1 MVVAVVGDSVLI
13 GFQTVFKNVFRY
25 FSEIEVKVAAVEVV
39 LLHEGVHEPE
49 FDILDVRLLE
59 VGVVHLAHDAAP
71 ALFGVEKVARVVDIG
86 GVEIVRAAL
95 GGIEREVQGLY
106 RRRFAVGQ
114 LAAGEH
120 FAGLDFAHVG
130 VRQLF
135 DVAADIARAERRVT
149 VGEHPVNEIPVQKG
163 AVLAVVDVVAERGFG
178 KEGIGGRIVGGRGEE
193 PRIGRPQVDG
203 ALRCLEVV
211 DIAAALVGTRLLF
224 VGNELGELAAHAQGR
239 RCCGVDGRNLV
250 QKICQPHEVGVVVE
264 VDAPDGVVD
273 GLVADVDLL
282 GQSFLAEVHDGG
294 ADVEPFRELVV
305 DVESEKRFPLCRE
318 HRLVFESDVDALSR
332 VDYRLVGDGH
342 YAHGVVDRIV
352 AVFGQ
357 HDASGGDDDR
367 SARNVH
373 GFEAYLRSVAGLIF
387 AGEDEFVLC
396 SELASYYEGAVVKFL
411 IAVLLGQKGVVD
423 LTG

>member
-211 DIAAALVGTRLLF
+211 DIAAALVGARLLF

-318 HRLVFESDVDALSR
+318 HRLVSR
-332 VDYRLVGDGH
+332 VTLMLCPESIIDWLVMVTMPM
-342 YAHGVVDRIV
+342 A
-352 AVFGQ
+352 
-357 HDASGGDDDR
+357 
-367 SARNVH
+367 
-373 GFEAYLRSVAGLIF
+373 
-387 AGEDEFVLC
+387 
-396 SELASYYEGAVVKFL
+396 
-411 IAVLLGQKGVVD
+411 
-423 LTG
+423 